1 MAIDEPLGDSFEEK
15 QHQAAYIFD
24 PLGEADGANRPAKR
38 RKVSRHSNQQEAGET
53 DSWLVFQPLFGGSE
67 HEQCVRLRQQ
77 LFEKSWS
84 QIDKRIRHI
93 LRKANESTLG
103 DVASFL
109 QATPDHA
116 PTGKI
121 PSAFVI
127 TGSNLASQYLLFEQ
141 FSETLQS
148 QVDAKVVRLRSGDAS
163 NLKAALKRIIHDVT
177 SRETDDE
184 NDLELATGKDGRKY
198 LNYDLE
204 ALHAHLKSNPRR
216 HIIIAFQDSEAFESG
231 LLSDLISLF
240 SSWLNR
246 IPFALLFGVATSVEL
261 FQARLLKSTCQC
273 LYGDQFDVEQS
284 SSIIDK
290 IFKAVIAYS
299 DVPLRLGS
307 SLVSGLLE
315 RQRDQVSSIPVFVSS
330 LKYAYMCHFYAN
342 PLTVF
347 LSDDKRDDVL
357 QEEHFEA
364 VRSLSSFRRHVETAI
379 EEGKVE
385 QARSLLDNNPQL
397 NEFLHNSIRESC
409 RWSLGL
415 LRKLRI
421 LTAGNVLSTDF
432 AGLYL
437 DAISNGIDTDRIA
450 EFTDSIKRMQPSDV
464 TVFLDQVLDGFENGD
479 PSLGLDPWTSEDND
493 SYLLFTRTLAHIKAL
508 QTDAER
514 KGNPLRS
521 KYSGQTKVLRT
532 TVIAQKVQLSQ
543 DTATLTRE
551 DTLYTELMDDLVQ
564 HLQETIHCDGAR
576 NLCMNEIWLFD
587 SKTPYKD
594 VFIPRPRGVVERAL
608 SRPHDYL
615 NCSCCETK
623 DTQLV
628 PSLPPVAILYQLY
641 LETGSLINVADLW
654 STYYAIVGEE
664 NENEEGLDE
673 QAALVLF
680 YRGLAEMRAMGF
692 VKQSRKKADH
702 VAKLAWRG
710 L

>member
-1 MAIDEPLGDSFEEK
+1 MVSDEPLGDSFEEK
-15 QHQAAYIFD
+15 QHQAAYVFD
-24 PLGEADGANRPAKR
+24 PLDEADSTNRLAKR
-38 RKVSRHSNQQEAGET
+38 RKVTKSQSQQETEEP
-53 DSWLVFQPLFGGSE
+53 DSWLTFQPLFGGSE
-67 HEQCVRLRQQ
+67 NVQCVRLRQQ

-84 QIDKRIRHI
+84 QIDKRIQHI

-109 QATPDHA
+109 QTTPDRA
-116 PTGKI
+116 STDKI
-121 PSAFVI
+121 PSAFII
-127 TGSNLASQYLLFEQ
+127 TGPNLASQDLLFEQ

-148 QVDAKVVRLRSGDAS
+148 QADAKVVRLRSGDAS
-163 NLKAALKRIIHDVT
+163 NLKAVLKKIIHDVT
-177 SRETDDE
+177 AREADDE
-184 NDLELATGKDGRKY
+184 NDLELAMDKDGRKY

-204 ALHAHLKSNPRR
+204 ALHAHLRSNPRR

-284 SSIIDK
+284 SSIIEK
-290 IFKAVIAYS
+290 IFKAAIAFS
-299 DVPLRLGS
+299 NVPLRLGS
-307 SLVSGLLE
+307 SLVSSLLE

-342 PLTVF
+342 PLAVF
-347 LSDDKRDDVL
+347 LSDDKRDGVL

-364 VRSLSSFRRHVETAI
+364 VRCLPSFRRYVETAI
-379 EEGKVE
+379 GKGKIE
-385 QARSLLDNNPQL
+385 QARSLLDDNPQL
-397 NEFLHNSIRESC
+397 GDFLHNSIGESR
-409 RWSLGL
+409 RWSLHL
-415 LRKLRI
+415 LRKLKVMS
-421 LTAGNVLSTDF
+421 AGSVLSADF
-432 AGLYL
+432 SELYL
-437 DAISNGIDTDRIA
+437 DAISRGIDTDRIV
-450 EFTDSIKRMQPSDV
+450 EFTDLVKRMQPSEM
-464 TVFLDQVLDGFENGD
+464 TVFLSQVLDNFDNGD
-479 PSLGLDPWTSEDND
+479 LSLGLDSWASEDKD
-493 SYLLFTRTLAHIKAL
+493 SHTFFIKAL
-508 QTDAER
+508 STTTSLLADTEKQ
-514 KGNPLRS
+514 GNSLRS
-521 KYSGQTKVLRT
+521 KYNGQTKVLRT
-532 TVIAQKVQLSQ
+532 TVVAQKVQLSH

-551 DTLYTELMDDLVQ
+551 DTLYTELVDDLVR
-564 HLQETIHCDGAR
+564 HLKEMLHCDGAKD
-576 NLCMNEIWLFD
+576 LCMNEIWLFD
-587 SKTPYKD
+587 SKAPYKD

-623 DTQLV
+623 EDQIV
-628 PSLPPVAILYQLY
+628 PSLPPVAILYHLY

-654 STYYAIVGEE
+654 SAYYAIVGEE
-664 NENEEGLDE
+664 TEGGLEE

>member
-1 MAIDEPLGDSFEEK
+1 MAIDQSLGDSFEEK

-24 PLGEADGANRPAKR
+24 PLGEGDSTSRPTKR
-38 RKVSRHSNQQEAGET
+38 RKVSRLSDQQETGQS
-53 DSWLVFQPLFGGSE
+53 DSWLHFQPLFGGSE
-67 HEQCVRLRQQ
+67 HERWVRLRQR
-77 LFEKSWS
+77 LFDESWS
-84 QIDKRIRHI
+84 RIDKRIQHI

-116 PTGKI
+116 PIGKI
-121 PSAFVI
+121 PSAFII
-127 TGSNLASQYLLFEQ
+127 TGPNLASQDLLFEQ
-141 FSETLQS
+141 FSETLQN
-148 QVDAKVVRLRSGDAS
+148 QVDARVVRLRSGDAS
-163 NLKAALKRIIHDVT
+163 NLKAVLKKIIHDVT
-177 SRETDDE
+177 AREVDDE
-184 NDLELATGKDGRKY
+184 NDLELATGKDGHKY

-204 ALHAHLKSNPRR
+204 ALYAHLKSNPRR
-216 HIIIAFQDSEAFESG
+216 HIIIAFQDSEAFDSG

-284 SSIIDK
+284 WSIIEK
-290 IFKAVIAYS
+290 IFKAAIAYS

-307 SLVSGLLE
+307 SLVNTLLE

-342 PLTVF
+342 PLTVL
-347 LSDDKRDDVL
+347 LSDNQSDDVL

-364 VRSLSSFRRHVETAI
+364 VRCLPSFRRRVETAI
-379 EEGKVE
+379 EGGGINRAK
-385 QARSLLDNNPQL
+385 SLLDDSQHL
-397 NEFLHNSIRESC
+397 IEFLHNSIQESR
-409 RWSLGL
+409 RWSLDL
-415 LRKLRI
+415 LRKLKI
-421 LTAGNVLSTDF
+421 LASGDVLSATF
-432 AGLYL
+432 SELYL
-437 DAISNGIDTDRIA
+437 DAISDGIGTDRVA

-464 TVFLDQVLDGFENGD
+464 MAFLAQVTDNLEHGD
-479 PSLGLDPWTSEDND
+479 SSLGLDPWDTEDTKAT
-493 SYLLFTRTLAHIKAL
+493 LFFAQTHAAMRTLR
-508 QTDAER
+508 AEAE
-514 KGNPLRS
+514 KHGNVLRS
-521 KYSGQTKVLRT
+521 KYTGQTKVLRT
-532 TVIAQKVQLSQ
+532 TVIAQKVQLSR
-543 DTATLTRE
+543 DSAALTRE
-551 DTLYTELMDDLVQ
+551 DTMYTELIDDLVE
-564 HLQETIHCDGAR
+564 HLNKAIHCDGAKGR
-576 NLCMNEIWLFD
+576 CMNEIWLFD
-587 SKTPYKD
+587 SRAPYKD

-623 DTQLV
+623 EDQIV

-654 STYYAIVGEE
+654 SAYCAIVGEE
-664 NENEEGLDE
+664 DEEGSSE

-702 VAKLAWRG
+702 VAKLAWGG